1 MTSEE
6 KIWLLISR
14 SVSGEIS
21 ADEVDELELIFQ
33 ARPELRAEHE
43 NIRNL
48 KTMAP
53 GGFSM
58 AERRAMERGLEK
70 FDEALNNERG
80 FAEKPLIYHGRL
92 DPLQRNTRKSWMIAA
107 SVIILLMTGI
117 WVKFYTGHTDKPIQQ
132 QAIVTPNGKRVHTI
146 LPDGSSVWL
155 NAASSIKFVSNQ
167 NNLGKR
173 EVFLTGEAYFDVIH
187 DAQHPFIVHA
197 GKLNVV
203 VLGTAFNVKAYNGEQ
218 FVETTLIRGK
228 VEILNENAPAT
239 HIVMYPN
246 QKITINTI
254 KNTAKKILLINKAT
268 VKDSMI
274 VSTPASVA
282 LPDTAIDETAWLSNR
297 LSFKQ
302 KSFEEIA
309 VQLER
314 WYNVSI
320 VFDNNKYTR
329 KKFTGTFKNQ
339 AINEVIHAFQYTE
352 PFHYSITNNQI
363 HIW

>member
-21 ADEVDELELIFQ
+21 ADEIDELELIFQ

-43 NIRNL
+43 SIRNL
-48 KTMAP
+48 KTTAP
-53 GGFSM
+53 GSFSM

-70 FDEALNNERG
+70 FDEALNNESG

-107 SVIILLMTGI
+107 SVTILLMAGLWI
-117 WVKFYTGHTDKPIQQ
+117 KFYTGHTDTPIQQ
-132 QAIVTPNGKRVHTI
+132 QAIVTPNGKRVHTV

-155 NAASSIKFVSNQ
+155 NAASSIKFVSNL

-173 EVFLTGEAYFDVIH
+173 EIFLTGEAYFDVKH

-203 VLGTAFNVKAYNGEQ
+203 VLGTAFNVKAYNGDQ

-228 VEILNENAPAT
+228 VEILNENTPSA

-246 QKITINTI
+246 EKITINTI
-254 KNTAKKILLINKAT
+254 KNTAKKVLLINKAT
-268 VKDSMI
+268 IKDSMI

-282 LPDTAIDETAWLSNR
+282 LPDTAIDETAWLNNR

-314 WYNVSI
+314 WYNVRI
-320 VFDNNKYTR
+320 VFDNNKYTT
-329 KKFTGTFKNQ
+329 KKFTGTFNNQ
-339 AINEVIHAFQYTE
+339 GINEVIHAFQYTE
-352 PFHYSITNNQI
+352 PFHYSIANNQI